1 MSYQS
6 EVACW
11 DVRRQR
17 EQLRPWTAILH
28 CHGIFLS
35 VTGDLQFSAP
45 LLHMGALVPQGT
57 SLPRAWEG
65 GPGLAPPLLPAV
77 TSSLHGLSKG
87 QVQNLETLIPR
98 FIRLR

>member
-17 EQLRPWTAILH
+17 EQLRPWTAIPH
-28 CHGIFLS
+28 CHRIFLS

-45 LLHMGALVPQGT
+45 LLHVGALAPRGT
-57 SLPRAWEG
+57 SLPGAWEA
-65 GPGLAPPLLPAV
+65 GPDLAPPFLPAV
-77 TSSLHGLSKG
+77 TSSLHSFSKG
-87 QVQNLETLIPR
+87 QVQNLETLILR
-98 FIRLR
+98 YIRLR